1 VSVDLRFVTLTGR
14 CTRGAGSSPA
24 TGFVRLGAIRPVDA
38 PYSDVTM
45 SAQASEPIPLDAD
58 GRFVT
63 RVAAND
69 SLLAA
74 PLYLEVQFLLT
85 GAFPFVKL
93 YNVVPAGD
101 TIDLADCMEIGDPM
115 DNNPV
120 VTWGQVG
127 RPGGVASLD
136 SAGKVP
142 LAQIPGGGGGGGTG
156 SVESV
161 NGKTPNLAGD
171 VTLTASDVGALTQ
184 TTGDARYQQSSGMGA
199 YATDAELASGLAGK
213 ANTTH
218 THTQSDVTG
227 LVTALSG
234 KAAVS
239 HTHAESEITGLVTDL
254 AGKAAVSHGHVQSDV
269 TGLVSALAAKA
280 DLVAGKVPQSQIPAV
295 ALVDF
300 LGSVASQ
307 AAMLAL
313 TGQRGDWANRSDT
326 GTTWQLVADDPTQLS
341 SWQEHLYPGSPVSSV
356 AGRTGAVVLSKS
368 DVGLGSV
375 DNTSDAGKP
384 VSTAGQAAL
393 DLKAPLASPT
403 FTGTVSGVTKT
414 HVGLGNVDNT
424 SDSGKPVSTAQQAAL
439 DAKAPL
445 ASPAFTGTPTGIS
458 KTHVGLGN
466 VDNTADSAKPV
477 STAQQT
483 ALDGKVALATVDAKG
498 DLLVGTADN
507 TVARLAVGSNGK
519 VLAADSAQSTG
530 LAWVTPAA
538 GSSGEQEAYG
548 PGGAGFDEWTCDPV
562 HCAAHYVTNNGV
574 LFLVRHRFRKA
585 FTLDEVGFVLW
596 QAGVSPGAYS
606 GVAVYEDGQGTVNR
620 LAQSADQGSAF
631 TSVGAKSLPLTAGVS
646 VAAGD
651 FRWIGY
657 LWQGS
662 SAPHLTA
669 PPGPEREAMMNVGA
683 RRTVFTT
690 GQSGF
695 PSSLDVSALTL
706 NTTTYWFSFV

>member
-375 DNTSDAGKP
+375 DNTSD
-384 VSTAGQAAL
+384 
-393 DLKAPLASPT
+393 
-403 FTGTVSGVTKT
+403 
-414 HVGLGNVDNT
+414 
-424 SDSGKPVSTAQQAAL
+424 SGKPVSTAQQAAL

-466 VDNTADSAKPV
+466 VDNTADTAKPV

-483 ALDGKVALATVDAKG
+483 ALDGKLALATVDAKG

>member
-1 VSVDLRFVTLTGR
+1 
-14 CTRGAGSSPA
+14 
-24 TGFVRLGAIRPVDA
+24 
-38 PYSDVTM
+38 
-45 SAQASEPIPLDAD
+45 
-58 GRFVT
+58 
-63 RVAAND
+63 
-69 SLLAA
+69 
-74 PLYLEVQFLLT
+74 
-85 GAFPFVKL
+85 
-93 YNVVPAGD
+93 
-101 TIDLADCMEIGDPM
+101 
-115 DNNPV
+115 
-120 VTWGQVG
+120 
-127 RPGGVASLD
+127 
-136 SAGKVP
+136 
-142 LAQIPGGGGGGGTG
+142 
-156 SVESV
+156 
-161 NGKTPNLAGD
+161 
-171 VTLTASDVGALTQ
+171 
-184 TTGDARYQQSSGMGA
+184 
-199 YATDAELASGLAGK
+199 
-213 ANTTH
+213 
-218 THTQSDVTG
+218 
-227 LVTALSG
+227 
-234 KAAVS
+234 VS

-375 DNTSDAGKP
+375 DNTSD
-384 VSTAGQAAL
+384 
-393 DLKAPLASPT
+393 
-403 FTGTVSGVTKT
+403 
-414 HVGLGNVDNT
+414 
-424 SDSGKPVSTAQQAAL
+424 SGKPVSTAQQAAL

-466 VDNTADSAKPV
+466 VDNTADTAKPV

-483 ALDGKVALATVDAKG
+483 ALDGKLALATVDAKG

>member
-38 PYSDVTM
+38 PYSDVTV

-142 LAQIPGGGGGGGTG
+142 LAQIPGGGGGGTG

-171 VTLTASDVGALTQ
+171 VALTASDVGALTQ

-218 THTQSDVTG
+218 THAQSDVTG

-375 DNTSDAGKP
+375 DNTSD
-384 VSTAGQAAL
+384 
-393 DLKAPLASPT
+393 
-403 FTGTVSGVTKT
+403 
-414 HVGLGNVDNT
+414 
-424 SDSGKPVSTAQQAAL
+424 SGKPVSTAQQAAL

-466 VDNTADSAKPV
+466 VDNTADTAKPV

-483 ALDGKVALATVDAKG
+483 ALDGKLALATVDAKG

>member
-375 DNTSDAGKP
+375 DNTSD
-384 VSTAGQAAL
+384 
-393 DLKAPLASPT
+393 
-403 FTGTVSGVTKT
+403 
-414 HVGLGNVDNT
+414 
-424 SDSGKPVSTAQQAAL
+424 SGKPVSTAQQAAL

-466 VDNTADSAKPV
+466 VDNTADTAKPV

-483 ALDGKVALATVDAKG
+483 ALDGKLALATVDAKG

-631 TSVGAKSLPLTAGVS
+631 TSVGAKSLPLTAGIS